1 MSCINFNQVETR
13 FNNHHNTYVVKS
25 KECLSEIHNGNGTK
39 AWALC
44 SFAIIV
50 EIIFS
55 TYLIKMVSVHSTQY
69 HHQPS
74 LNLGTCPNKFLYYIL
89 KRLSSHTLVDI
100 VFSKYLM
107 QMVRCILHSNLSN
120 PLQYWAH
127 VPPDSLSQS
136 SAFSSNMAA
145 LMGRLPRCKLR
156 KNRLYKPL

>member
-1 MSCINFNQVETR
+1 
-13 FNNHHNTYVVKS
+13 
-25 KECLSEIHNGNGTK
+25 
-39 AWALC
+39 
-44 SFAIIV
+44 
-50 EIIFS
+50 
-55 TYLIKMVSVHSTQY
+55 MVSVHSTQY

-156 KNRLYKPL
+156 KKSSLQATVNLILSLSFLSRLLISVKTKCKCARIVTI